1 MPPTGNSKI
10 SFAIKVYDTSRKKD
24 KKKIKKV
31 IVLSLKIICSKVNK
45 NLILFREMRI
55 LNKHLVKKTFKG
67 IAFFKIESTSIEK
80 TKIVTCSSYQIPN
93 FEFTNPDQ
101 HLMGNIWEK
110 AISILAGNIFNEEKL
125 FSKKKFVYF
134 RTAENSGF
142 VNSKLG
148 IWSDKHVKKH
158 TIHTPRDVSNL
169 TMIKKI
175 MVLRYDT
182 YLMLLPKHRV
192 QIINYLPTL

>member
-80 TKIVTCSSYQIPN
+80 TKIVTCSSDQIPN
-93 FEFTNPDQ
+93 FESTNPD
-101 HLMGNIWEK
+101 
-110 AISILAGNIFNEEKL
+110 F
-125 FSKKKFVYF
+125 
-134 RTAENSGF
+134 
-142 VNSKLG
+142 
-148 IWSDKHVKKH
+148 
-158 TIHTPRDVSNL
+158 
-169 TMIKKI
+169 
-175 MVLRYDT
+175 
-182 YLMLLPKHRV
+182 
-192 QIINYLPTL
+192 